1 MNQQTRLEHNVY
13 KSKLVCDYLQN
24 KIKLNDFIDTEL
36 SIDDFKTKLDKHI
49 ISDNSRQILFK
60 SIQKQYID
68 SDISE
73 PKNLTSLLDSKTF
86 TITTGHQLCLFGG
99 AQLLINKI
107 ASVIKMTN
115 LLKEKYPK
123 NNFIPIFWMASE
135 DHDFDEIKTLE
146 IFNKQITINGEY
158 SGAVGKMKNSRLKS
172 SFEELK
178 MLFTNDD
185 RGNEIIK
192 IISESNKRNTL
203 SESIRY
209 IFHNLFC
216 EHNLIIVDGDN
227 KELKKLFT
235 PIIKKELLYQ
245 SSNIEVQKTNSKL
258 ENLGYK
264 AQAYSRN
271 LNLFYLNKNSRN
283 RIIFE
288 DNVYKIG
295 TETFSKE
302 SLLELVDNF
311 PEKFSPNVI
320 LRPIYQE
327 TILPNLAYIG
337 GPSEISYWAQL
348 KQVFLTYNISYPK
361 VYLRESFAF
370 ISETDF
376 SYWNQQNLKTADF
389 FSNFDSLAKN
399 IITNNKEIDFE
410 SELIELIQIKDKLID
425 KTNTINKSL
434 STSIAGEFT
443 KFNKAINKTEKRLIK
458 SIKDKDEK
466 HFNRLKKIKESIYYN
481 NSLVERS
488 QSFIPLYN
496 KLNGKYINT
505 LIKESKPFDASFKL
519 ITFTI

>member
-1 MNQQTRLEHNVY
+1 
-13 KSKLVCDYLQN
+13 
-24 KIKLNDFIDTEL
+24 
-36 SIDDFKTKLDKHI
+36 
-49 ISDNSRQILFK
+49 
-60 SIQKQYID
+60 
-68 SDISE
+68 
-73 PKNLTSLLDSKTF
+73 
-86 TITTGHQLCLFGG
+86 
-99 AQLLINKI
+99 
-107 ASVIKMTN
+107 
-115 LLKEKYPK
+115 
-123 NNFIPIFWMASE
+123 
-135 DHDFDEIKTLE
+135 
-146 IFNKQITINGEY
+146 
-158 SGAVGKMKNSRLKS
+158 VGKMKNSRLKS

-216 EHNLIIVDGDN
+216 KHKLIIVDGDD
-227 KELKKLFT
+227 KELKKLFK
-235 PIIKKELLYQ
+235 PIIKSELLYK

-258 ENLGYK
+258 EELEYK
-264 AQAYSRN
+264 AQAYSRDI
-271 LNLFYLNKNSRN
+271 NLFYLNENSRN

-295 TETFSKE
+295 NETFSKE
-302 SLLELVDNF
+302 SLLDLVDNF
-311 PEKFSPNVI
+311 PERFSPNVI

-337 GPSEISYWAQL
+337 GPAEVSYWAQL

-370 ISETDF
+370 INETDYN
-376 SYWNQQNLKTADF
+376 YWKQQNLKIEDLF
-389 FSNFDSLAKN
+389 IDFDSLTKR
-399 IITNNKEIDFE
+399 IITNNKEVDFE
-410 SELIELIQIKDKLID
+410 LELRDLIEIKDKLIE

-434 STSIAGEFT
+434 SNSISSEFT
-443 KFNKAINKTEKRLIK
+443 KLNKEINKTKKRLIK
-458 SIKDKDEK
+458 TIKDKDEK

-496 KLNGKYINT
+496 NLKEKYINT
-505 LIKESKPFDASFKL
+505 LITESKPFDALFKL
-519 ITFTI
+519 IIFTK